1 MDGFSHMPTL
11 IKLIPLTFACAFALT
26 ACDRNPAPTETVKD
40 KIDDAL
46 DRRPAEGVRDAAEDL
61 GDAVEDASKDVSKN
75 LKEVTR

>member
-1 MDGFSHMPTL
+1 MDGSYPMPTL
-11 IKLIPLTFACAFALT
+11 IKLITLTFACAFALT
-26 ACDRNPAPTETVKD
+26 ACDRNPTPTETVKA

-61 GDAVEDASKDVSKN
+61 GDASKDVSKN

>member
-1 MDGFSHMPTL
+1 MPTL

-26 ACDRNPAPTETVKD
+26 ACDRKPASTETVKD

-61 GDAVEDASKDVSKN
+61 GDAVEDARKNVSKN